1 MKVSSSKPADP
12 VSDERESDVIVDF
25 VFEEGVLYVTVA
37 NIGERPA
44 LKVSCRF
51 EPAFHG
57 LGGVVEISRLPLF
70 RNIEYLAPW
79 KEIRTLVD
87 TSAAY
92 FARKEPTK
100 IQVMV
105 TYRDESGAR
114 QQTAIAHDLGIY
126 RDLAYVVPKSGEP
139 DVTD

>member
-1 MKVSSSKPADP
+1 VSGE
-12 VSDERESDVIVDF
+12 ERESDVIVDF
-25 VFEEGVLYVTVA
+25 VFEEGVLYATVA

-51 EPAFHG
+51 EPGFHG
-57 LGGVVEISRLPLF
+57 LGGSVEISRLPLF
-70 RNIEYLAPW
+70 RNIEYLAPQ

-87 TSAAY
+87 STAAY

-100 IQVMV
+100 LRVEV

-114 QQTAIAHDLGIY
+114 HQAEIAHDLGIY
-126 RDLAYVVPKSGEP
+126 RDLAYVAPGSGGHSF
-139 DVTD
+139 TD

>member
-1 MKVSSSKPADP
+1 MPG
-12 VSDERESDVIVDF
+12 DERESDVIVDF
-25 VFEEGVLYVTVA
+25 VFEEGVLYATVA

-51 EPAFHG
+51 EPGFHG
-57 LGGVVEISRLPLF
+57 LGGSVEISRLPLF
-70 RNIEYLAPW
+70 RNIEYLAPQ

-87 TSAAY
+87 STAAY

-100 IQVMV
+100 LKVAV

-114 QQTAIAHDLGIY
+114 HQAEIAHDLGIY
-126 RDLAYVVPKSGEP
+126 RDLAYVAPGSGGHSF
-139 DVTD
+139 TD

>member
-1 MKVSSSKPADP
+1 MPGE
-12 VSDERESDVIVDF
+12 ERESDVIVDF
-25 VFEEGVLYVTVA
+25 VFEEGVLYATVA

-51 EPAFHG
+51 EPGFHG
-57 LGGVVEISRLPLF
+57 LGGSVEISRLPLF
-70 RNIEYLAPW
+70 RNIEYLAPQ

-87 TSAAY
+87 STAAY

-100 IQVMV
+100 LKVAV

-114 QQTAIAHDLGIY
+114 HQAEIAHDLGIY
-126 RDLAYVVPKSGEP
+126 RDLAYVAPGSGGHSF
-139 DVTD
+139 TD

>member
-1 MKVSSSKPADP
+1 LWPEGVSGE
-12 VSDERESDVIVDF
+12 ERESDVIVDF
-25 VFEEGVLYVTVA
+25 VFEEGVLYATVA

-51 EPAFHG
+51 EPGFHG
-57 LGGVVEISRLPLF
+57 LGGSVEISRLPLF
-70 RNIEYLAPW
+70 RNIEYLAPQ

-87 TSAAY
+87 STAAY

-100 IQVMV
+100 LRVAV

-114 QQTAIAHDLGIY
+114 HQAEIAHDLGIY
-126 RDLAYVVPKSGEP
+126 RDLAYVAPGSGGHSF
-139 DVTD
+139 TD

>member
-1 MKVSSSKPADP
+1 VSAA
-12 VSDERESDVIVDF
+12 ERESDVIVDF

-51 EPAFHG
+51 EPGFHG
-57 LGGVVEISRLPLF
+57 LGGSVEISRLPLF
-70 RNIEYLAPW
+70 RNIEYLAPR

-87 TSAAY
+87 STAAY

-100 IQVMV
+100 LQVTI
-105 TYRDESGAR
+105 TYRDESGTR
-114 QQTAIAHDLGIY
+114 RQTAIKHDLGIY
-126 RDLAYVVPKSGEP
+126 RDLAYVVPGSREP
-139 DVTD
+139 DFTD

>member
-1 MKVSSSKPADP
+1 VSGE
-12 VSDERESDVIVDF
+12 ERESDVIVDF
-25 VFEEGVLYVTVA
+25 VFEEGVLYATVA

-51 EPAFHG
+51 EPGFHG
-57 LGGVVEISRLPLF
+57 LGGSVEISRLPLF
-70 RNIEYLAPW
+70 RNIEYLAPQ

-87 TSAAY
+87 STAAY

-100 IQVMV
+100 LRVAV

-114 QQTAIAHDLGIY
+114 HQAEIAHDLGIY
-126 RDLAYVVPKSGEP
+126 RDLAYVAPGSGERSF
-139 DVTD
+139 TD

>member
-1 MKVSSSKPADP
+1 MPGE
-12 VSDERESDVIVDF
+12 ERESDVIVDF
-25 VFEEGVLYVTVA
+25 VFEEGVLYATVA

-51 EPAFHG
+51 EPGFHG
-57 LGGVVEISRLPLF
+57 LGGSVEISRLPLF
-70 RNIEYLAPW
+70 RNIEYLAPQ

-87 TSAAY
+87 STAAY

-100 IQVMV
+100 LKVAV

-114 QQTAIAHDLGIY
+114 HQAEIAHDLGIY
-126 RDLAYVVPKSGEP
+126 RDLAYVAPGSERSF
-139 DVTD
+139 TD

>member
-1 MKVSSSKPADP
+1 MWPEGVSGE
-12 VSDERESDVIVDF
+12 ERESDVIVDF
-25 VFEEGVLYVTVA
+25 VFEEGVLYATVA

-51 EPAFHG
+51 EPGFHG
-57 LGGVVEISRLPLF
+57 LGGSVEISRLPLF
-70 RNIEYLAPW
+70 RNIEYLAPQ

-87 TSAAY
+87 STAAY

-100 IQVMV
+100 LRVAV

-114 QQTAIAHDLGIY
+114 HQAEIAHDLGIY
-126 RDLAYVVPKSGEP
+126 RDLAYVAPGSGGHSF
-139 DVTD
+139 TD